1 MREIIQG
8 QCQWGK
14 YQGEACH
21 YPHIWQD
28 LQSKLVVSFCQWRL
42 LKMTNCFVDCS
53 EGKVASR
60 KASKS
65 ELQGDLHKDN
75 AEKSAAFKGIDWG
88 MQQS

>member
-1 MREIIQG
+1 
-8 QCQWGK
+8 
-14 YQGEACH
+14 
-21 YPHIWQD
+21 
-28 LQSKLVVSFCQWRL
+28 
-42 LKMTNCFVDCS
+42 MTNCFVDCS